1 MAFVDHQIEDRIAP
15 SWSRPNWSPLVV
27 DDLTAALDPTQMAV
41 EIKKAAAK
49 TGAPV
54 AEADLIKAAMVN
66 VQDKVATQRTA
77 TAASRVDLGLTAT
90 KGEAQSVP
98 ASDVWSQD
106 NALLPWYDQPDW
118 ADRLGRMRHERQL
131 NATDDAM
138 LRKWCEEG
146 YVVIPGLVAA
156 DLIDALVA
164 EVDDMWERSVPI
176 EGLAVSALELDDGH
190 KAHLP
195 HSELVRIRC

>member
-1 MAFVDHQIEDRIAP
+1 MPRYSMQ
-15 SWSRPNWSPLVV
+15 
-27 DDLTAALDPTQMAV
+27 
-41 EIKKAAAK
+41 AAAPASNRASK
-49 TGAPV
+49 IDRTGSAQR
-54 AEADLIKAAMVN
+54 ASASSIDKGATSKASSAQREAASATRT
-66 VQDKVATQRTA
+66 DKGVTPTTSNTQRAA

-106 NALLPWYDQPDW
+106 NALLPWYDQLDW

-131 NATDDAM
+131 SATDDAM

-146 YVVIPGLVAA
+146 YVVVPGLVAA

-164 EVDDMWERSVPI
+164 EVDDMWGAASF
-176 EGLAVSALELDDGH
+176 A
-190 KAHLP
+190 
-195 HSELVRIRC
+195 